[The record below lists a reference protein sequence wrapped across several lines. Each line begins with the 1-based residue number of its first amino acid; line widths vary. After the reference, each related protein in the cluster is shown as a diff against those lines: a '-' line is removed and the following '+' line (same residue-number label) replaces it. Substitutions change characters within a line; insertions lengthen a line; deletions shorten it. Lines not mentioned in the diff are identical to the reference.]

1 MRSSSTG
8 CLQDFGAI
16 GGGAGGGGAGGAG
29 GECASGECA
38 SGEGAGGGHG
48 GSERGG
54 SERGG
59 SGHRGSAHGGSE
71 RGGSERAGSGRESGR
86 IGALAAHVLATALA
100 AAFSTKPN
108 KPEPV
113 TSRELPPPVP
123 RTDGAIYQAGQE
135 MALFADLKARRV
147 GDVLTIVLN
156 EATTASKNAA
166 TTTSR
171 TSAVT
176 DTGPALF
183 GKSIT
188 TKGVPILDTTLS
200 GSHTFDGEGTA
211 SQGNSFVGSLT
222 VTVTEV
228 KSNGNL
234 VVVGDKTLKL
244 NQGDEF
250 IHISG
255 MVRPAD
261 VATNNTVTSDKIA
274 DAHISYSGKGVIANA
289 NRMGWLT
296 RFFNSVLSPF

>member
-1 MRSSSTG
+1 MRRPFKALLLVLVPFCAGAPLSGCST
-8 CLQDFGAI
+8 
-16 GGGAGGGGAGGAG
+16 
-29 GECASGECA
+29 
-38 SGEGAGGGHG
+38 
-48 GSERGG
+48 
-54 SERGG
+54 
-59 SGHRGSAHGGSE
+59 
-71 RGGSERAGSGRESGR
+71 
-86 IGALAAHVLATALA
+86 
-100 AAFSTKPN
+100 FSHKDH
-108 KPEPV
+108 KVDPV
-113 TSRELPPPVP
+113 APRVLPPPVP

-156 EATTASKNAA
+156 EATAASKNAE
-166 TTTSR
+166 TTTSK

-176 DTGPALF
+176 DTGPTIF
-183 GKSIT
+183 GKSIM

-200 GSHTFDGEGTA
+200 GSHTFDGAGSAT
-211 SQGNSFVGSLT
+211 QGNSFVGSLT

-228 KSNGNL
+228 ESNGNL
-234 VVVGDKTLKL
+234 VVEGDKTLKL

-255 MVRPAD
+255 VVRPAD

-296 RFFNSVLSPF
+296 RFFNSVLSPV

>member
-1 MRSSSTG
+1 MSSPSIRLSTAA
-8 CLQDFGAI
+8 L
-16 GGGAGGGGAGGAG
+16 
-29 GECASGECA
+29 CA
-38 SGEGAGGGHG
+38 
-48 GSERGG
+48 
-54 SERGG
+54 
-59 SGHRGSAHGGSE
+59 
-71 RGGSERAGSGRESGR
+71 
-86 IGALAAHVLATALA
+86 LLA
-100 AAFSTKPN
+100 AALPGCSLLPSHKDH
-108 KPEPV
+108 KSEPAA
-113 TSRELPPPVP
+113 TRALPPPAP

-156 EATTASKNAA
+156 EATAASKNAA
-166 TTTSR
+166 TTTSK

-176 DTGPALF
+176 DTGPTIF
-183 GKSIT
+183 GRSIT
-188 TKGVPILDTTLS
+188 THGVPILDTTLS

-222 VTVTEV
+222 VIVTEV
-228 KSNGNL
+228 QSNGNL

-255 MVRPAD
+255 IVRPAD
-261 VATNNTVTSDKIA
+261 VSTSNTVTSDKIA
-274 DAHISYSGKGVIANA
+274 DARISYSGKGVIANA